1 MPMLRLIARATRK
14 NTALVRHRTAM
25 AGKLPI
31 ATAMKITAI
40 LPGTTMTVARLTQA
54 LAPRAISMITVMG
67 RVPAAVAHSVTRH
80 FF

>member
-1 MPMLRLIARATRK
+1 M

-25 AGKLPI
+25 AGKLPT

-40 LPGTTMTVARLTQA
+40 LPGTTVTVARLTQA

-67 RVPAAVAHSVTRH
+67 RVPVAAARSATRH
-80 FF
+80 SF